1 MPTFHI
7 TKKTKCMTV
16 IIRQLESFFAQ
27 KKGKKMLEYALA
39 GLDNKLFVSTYM
51 LSLPDTK
58 TLENFLLR
66 ETEGHKK

>member
-1 MPTFHI
+1 
-7 TKKTKCMTV
+7 MTV
-16 IIRQLESFFAQ
+16 TIRRLESFFAQ

-66 ETEGHKK
+66 ETEQGKRILNTFKMYGI

>member
-1 MPTFHI
+1 
-7 TKKTKCMTV
+7 MTV
-16 IIRQLESFFAQ
+16 IIRRLESFFAQ

-66 ETEGHKK
+66 ETEQGKRILNTFKMYGI